1 MKRPGNRSGTA
12 AKIVWVST
20 TLHEAV
26 EALRR
31 FATQT
36 AGQVAALLCERGFPG
51 AVRIPRATATISACL
66 GATWLAAI
74 FDRMGLARGLLLWGA
89 RNRWL
94 ERQMRRRAFARR
106 AVRRF
111 MPGETLDAALHA
123 SRRTAGNGIGTVLTQ
138 LGENITTPEAATAVH
153 DHYLEVLARIEEQA
167 LPAEIS
173 VKLTQ
178 LGLDG
183 DPDAYLAHVLA
194 LAQRAAER
202 GKRLWIDMEDSSYTD
217 VTLEL
222 FRKVQSRFPR
232 VGLCLQSYLRRTAVD
247 LESLLPLNPL
257 IRIVKGAYNEPPD
270 RAFPKK
276 RDVDASYE
284 ALAIRLIEHCA
295 NGGSPPVLGTHDTR
309 LIEIIQQRATARG
322 LAKNACEVHMLYGI
336 RTAAQRRLAEQG
348 YGVRVLISYGAAW
361 FPWYMRR
368 LAERPANIWF
378 VIKSLV
384 R

>member
-1 MKRPGNRSGTA
+1 
-12 AKIVWVST
+12 
-20 TLHEAV
+20 
-26 EALRR
+26 
-31 FATQT
+31 
-36 AGQVAALLCERGFPG
+36 
-51 AVRIPRATATISACL
+51 
-66 GATWLAAI
+66 
-74 FDRMGLARGLLLWGA
+74 MGLARSLLLWGA

-111 MPGETLDAALHA
+111 MPGETLDAALEA

-167 LPAEIS
+167 LPAEVS

-183 DPDAYLAHVLA
+183 DTDAYLAHVLA

-202 GKRLWIDMEDSSYTD
+202 GNRLWIDMEDSSYTD

-222 FRKVQSRFPR
+222 FRKVQDRFPT
-232 VGLCLQSYLRRTAVD
+232 VGLCLQSYLRRTAAD

-336 RTAAQRRLAEQG
+336 RTAEQHRLAGQG
-348 YGVRVLISYGAAW
+348 FRVRVLISYGAAW
-361 FPWYMRR
+361 FRWYMRR

-378 VIKSLV
+378 VIKSFV